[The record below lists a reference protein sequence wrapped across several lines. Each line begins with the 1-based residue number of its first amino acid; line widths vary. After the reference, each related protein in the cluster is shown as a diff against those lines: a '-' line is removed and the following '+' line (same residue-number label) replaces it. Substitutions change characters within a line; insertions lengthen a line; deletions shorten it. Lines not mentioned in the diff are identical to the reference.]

1 MNALETIQIPEPESS
16 LLDINEGLNR
26 FLPAPEFNEFLTQT
40 ILDENHFLF
49 NEEHLH
55 LLKATIGFLWTNAAN
70 SRRMKRI
77 VGTAE
82 MPLFRGN
89 KWQKARQEQQLEE
102 WFGLQPDFLITF
114 DATFWAES
122 NAAEKLA
129 VFEHELYHCAQAIDA
144 WGMPRFSRV
153 SGKPIF
159 SMKGHDVEEFTGVVR
174 RYGIGATGQD
184 RVDFVAAAVE
194 KPLIAEARIKEMC
207 GICAG

>member
-1 MNALETIQIPEPESS
+1 MNTLETIAIPEPDES
-16 LLDINEGLNR
+16 LLGINEGLNR
-26 FLPAPEFNEFLTQT
+26 FEPALEFNEFLERT

-49 NEEHLH
+49 NEEHIH
-55 LLKATIGFLWTNAAN
+55 LFKATIGFLWTNAPN
-70 SRRMKRI
+70 KKQMKRI

-89 KWQKARQEQQLEE
+89 QWQKARQEQQIEE

-122 NAAEKLA
+122 SAAERLC
-129 VFEHELYHCAQAIDA
+129 VFEHELYHCAQARDV
-144 WGMPRFSRV
+144 WGLPRFSRT

-159 SMKGHDVEEFTGVVR
+159 SMRGHDVEEFTGVVR

-184 RVDFVAAAVE
+184 RVDFVAAAAA
-194 KPLIAEARIKEMC
+194 KPLIAEADIRQMC
-207 GICAG
+207 GACTG